1 MRSSRF
7 FGSGGVSCDD
17 VADALPAIVDGLE
30 VADIEVQRHVAAC
43 LRCQAELVQ
52 YRKVLRMLHELRTEV
67 LEPAP
72 GCVPDILA
80 ALEAA
85 GERRAIHHL
94 LNGRRVA
101 YVGGIAAATAAGAAG
116 AILASR
122 RPPPG
127 SPRELALECR
137 AGTCPASDTVTL
149 ASDTKG
155 RAVQRAV
162 AQFGRAPVSKTG
174 GWGFESLLPCSF
186 VPDSSGDMP

>member
-17 VADALPAIVDGLE
+17 VADALPGIVDGLE
-30 VADIEVQRHVAAC
+30 VAEIEVQRHVAAC

-67 LEPAP
+67 LEPTP
-72 GCVPDILA
+72 GLVPDILA

-122 RPPPG
+122 AR
-127 SPRELALECR
+127 RR
-137 AGTCPASDTVTL
+137 VRL
-149 ASDTKG
+149 AS
-155 RAVQRAV
+155 
-162 AQFGRAPVSKTG
+162 
-174 GWGFESLLPCSF
+174 
-186 VPDSSGDMP
+186 

>member
-30 VADIEVQRHVAAC
+30 VAEIEVQRHVAAC

-72 GCVPDILA
+72 GLVPDILA

-85 GERRAIHHL
+85 GERHAVRSML
-94 LNGRRVA
+94 TGRRLA
-101 YVGGIAAATAAGAAG
+101 YAGGIAAATAAGAAG
-116 AILASR
+116 AIWATRARRRVRLAS
-122 RPPPG
+122 
-127 SPRELALECR
+127 
-137 AGTCPASDTVTL
+137 
-149 ASDTKG
+149 
-155 RAVQRAV
+155 
-162 AQFGRAPVSKTG
+162 
-174 GWGFESLLPCSF
+174 
-186 VPDSSGDMP
+186 

>member
-52 YRKVLRMLHELRTEV
+52 HRKLLKVLHNLRTEV
-67 LEPAP
+67 LEPTP
-72 GCVPDILA
+72 GLVPGILA
-80 ALEAA
+80 AIEAS
-85 GERRAIHHL
+85 GERRAMHHL

-101 YVGGIAAATAAGAAG
+101 YVGDIAATAAAGAAG

-122 RPPPG
+122 AR
-127 SPRELALECR
+127 RKVR
-137 AGTCPASDTVTL
+137 L
-149 ASDTKG
+149 AS
-155 RAVQRAV
+155 
-162 AQFGRAPVSKTG
+162 
-174 GWGFESLLPCSF
+174 
-186 VPDSSGDMP
+186 

>member
-17 VADALPAIVDGLE
+17 VADALPAIVDGAQ
-30 VADIEVQRHVAAC
+30 VADLEVQRHIGAC

-52 YRKVLRMLHELRTEV
+52 YRKVLRVLHELRTEV
-67 LEPAP
+67 LEPSP
-72 GCVPDILA
+72 GLVPDLLA

-101 YVGGIAAATAAGAAG
+101 YVGGIAAATAGAAG

-122 RPPPG
+122 AR
-127 SPRELALECR
+127 RR
-137 AGTCPASDTVTL
+137 VRL
-149 ASDTKG
+149 AS
-155 RAVQRAV
+155 
-162 AQFGRAPVSKTG
+162 
-174 GWGFESLLPCSF
+174 
-186 VPDSSGDMP
+186 

>member
-7 FGSGGVSCDD
+7 FGSGGVSCDH

-30 VADIEVQRHVAAC
+30 VADLEMQRHVAAC

-52 YRKVLRMLHELRTEV
+52 YRKVLRTLHQLRTEV

-72 GCVPDILA
+72 GLLPDILA
-80 ALEAA
+80 ALGAA
-85 GERRAIHHL
+85 GERRAIHDL

-122 RPPPG
+122 AR
-127 SPRELALECR
+127 RR
-137 AGTCPASDTVTL
+137 VRL
-149 ASDTKG
+149 AS
-155 RAVQRAV
+155 
-162 AQFGRAPVSKTG
+162 
-174 GWGFESLLPCSF
+174 
-186 VPDSSGDMP
+186 